1 MRSPCQTPR
10 SCYRGNF
17 VEAATKTKA
26 AASKREGLGLVTEAT
41 SLRLL
46 PISNKSGGAPTGL
59 GLVTE
64 ATSLRRTSEICSDVV
79 DFPQGDVNS
88 DGDDLDQIVQAD
100 EIIRVSCD

>member
-1 MRSPCQTPR
+1 MPR

-26 AASKREGLGLVTEAT
+26 AASKRE
-41 SLRLL
+41 
-46 PISNKSGGAPTGL
+46 GL